1 MFYARLSEKL
11 HSMLFRYYM
20 VQPTKTVNSVME
32 TVACSF
38 LHANYEG
45 VSGIYLP
52 QTSVC
57 KAAYFSSLEHAI

>member
-1 MFYARLSEKL
+1 
-11 HSMLFRYYM
+11 M